1 MRFFSAA
8 ILAMAMLNCQ
18 TTAKGVPVQPS
29 AKVKEFLGDSILGVL
44 SAPDSV
50 TAVLVEPRGG
60 STADHMDG
68 FKLLSKP
75 VALTAEQISTLQN
88 AIMDE
93 KTYDF
98 LHSKRHPFDPSVGFQ
113 FKKGKDTVN
122 VLVSYYGNLWQFT
135 FSGATTNGAIATLV
149 NADVTANLLVTASAV
164 GGSGLPAVLASTSLD
179 NGALTATALAAGV
192 TIAIVYAGSG
202 TALSIPAVVG
212 SAVII
217 NGATDANGLPASTA
231 TDIAAYMSAN
241 APQVAY

>member
-60 STADHMDG
+60 STADNMDG

-122 VLVSYYGNLWQFT
+122 VLVSYYGNLWQF
-135 FSGATTNGAIATLV
+135 S
-149 NADVTANLLVTASAV
+149 
-164 GGSGLPAVLASTSLD
+164 GSGKTLIEDNDGARKPLLNLAKQLFPKD
-179 NGALTATALAAGV
+179 K
-192 TIAIVYAGSG
+192 
-202 TALSIPAVVG
+202 
-212 SAVII
+212 
-217 NGATDANGLPASTA
+217 
-231 TDIAAYMSAN
+231 DIQSFKETMEG
-241 APQVAY
+241 Q